1 MKSSLAGVL
10 VLALLLI
17 PGTAQAVPAQGTTGT
32 AGPDVFNG
40 ADSQRNVF
48 RARGGADRLNGG
60 ARGDLLCGEAGRRPD
75 RRRQRRGQALR
86 RRLSR
91 GEAVEGR

>member
-1 MKSSLAGVL
+1 MKSSLAGGL

-17 PGTAQAVPAQGTTGT
+17 PDTAHTAPAQGTTGT

-60 ARGDLLCGEAGRRPD
+60 ARGDLLCGEAGAD
-75 RRRQRRGQALR
+75 QRRQRRGQALR
-86 RRLSR
+86 RLLPR